1 MVKRKTRKNKKN
13 RHIITRKN
21 KRKRRRKTKK
31 RKAGTKG
38 KAPPGV
44 NKRVFELRNKP
55 KTEAFTKKKLR
66 NILKRSSNP
75 SKLRKMTKRAKEKKR
90 VTFQPIQNEEG
101 KNDNANDMA
110 VNTELTE
117 LFSNLTPPSYASRE
131 HDSTK
136 TLASPPPNK

>member
-1 MVKRKTRKNKKN
+1 MVKRKTHKNKKK

-38 KAPPGV
+38 KAPPRV
-44 NKRVFELRNKP
+44 NKRVFELRHKS
-55 KTEAFTKKKLR
+55 KTDAFTKKR
-66 NILKRSSNP
+66 RSALKRP
-75 SKLRKMTKRAKEKKR
+75 SKLRIMTKRAKEKKR

-131 HDSTK
+131 HNSAK